1 LADVC
6 NYCNEKKLPYGEK
19 LPGSR
24 QKDQEQSLGP
34 PPEQIQS
41 NNHDIPPF
49 STDLSLHSI
58 RNSLSSIATL
68 DGDQPLDQALVPW
81 IPRTEQVGQPEGLT
95 STINPEE
102 EGLEETLD
110 PSPNVPESEEL
121 PFLHYALPPSKGEF
135 EEPHQPLG
143 ASQYWKG
150 KMDQNSQW
158 EGLVVPSDVIKRR
171 YDINWKEPLGRGTFG
186 LVLEVI
192 TPQDHRKL
200 MVLGD

>member
-1 LADVC
+1 M
-6 NYCNEKKLPYGEK
+6 LPCGEK

-24 QKDQEQSLGP
+24 QKEQEQSLGP

-41 NNHDIPPF
+41 NSHDIPPL
-49 STDLSLHSI
+49 STDLILHCI
-58 RNSLSSIATL
+58 RNSLSSIATSE
-68 DGDQPLDQALVPW
+68 GDQPLDQALVPR
-81 IPRTEQVGQPEGLT
+81 IPRTEQVGQPESLT

-110 PSPNVPESEEL
+110 PSPNVSEAEEL
-121 PFLHYALPPSKGEF
+121 RFPQLALPPSKGAEF
-135 EEPHQPLG
+135 EEPHQPWG

-150 KMDQNSQW
+150 KMDQTSQW

-186 LVLEVI
+186 RVLEVI
-192 TPQDHRKL
+192 APQDHPRKL
-200 MVLGD
+200 IVLGD